1 METQI
6 NTKAEI
12 KESLD
17 EYFKRL
23 RKKQAVSDLRL
34 DNIMIDWSV
43 EKDQEKKWFT
53 NTEVAKKFQSD
64 MWDMWVKISK
74 YKRKSIGILKK

>member
-34 DNIMIDWSV
+34 DNIMTDWSV

>member
-1 METQI
+1 M
-6 NTKAEI
+6 
-12 KESLD
+12 
-17 EYFKRL
+17 
-23 RKKQAVSDLRL
+23 L

-74 YKRKSIGILKK
+74 FKRKSIGILKK